1 MLETTRF
8 GDLWRGFKKTSQRLG
23 KLEAQPSSR
32 NLSVEAGSPKILTV
46 QRDLAATGELRVR
59 F

>member
-46 QRDLAATGELRVR
+46 QRDLAATG
-59 F
+59 